1 MFPKANSLLL
11 LLSLLLFASAGP
23 AQAGV
28 SGKMI
33 NPISDVLWSEIFP
46 ISIAGVSIKG
56 GSSEETGGL
65 SSPICTCATP
75 FPRVG
80 IPLEM
85 YEPARVIETVKD
97 AYYFPL
103 LGVQLMDGQGATL
116 DGSSTM
122 DYGGKSRLSF
132 QQAHYFIFPVWTIL
146 EVFLDFVC
154 LESSGIDLGYLT
166 EIDPLWNDDLLS
178 LIIQP
183 EALLF
188 ANPVAQAACVAD
200 AGAANAK
207 KPLDPLFWCA
217 GSGGSVYPLSG
228 HVFGNDRSM
237 ANATLASRMIYKLS
251 RQLMLHDTGI
261 NQCTPV
267 KDRRKLP
274 ALGLVEK
281 PDLRRRRQSAGQ
293 LAVDAVSQTQMLHLL
308 MRGKMNVLG
317 KTLLLWFLLAAPG
330 LCLEADG
337 EELHQVFLDAPSPC
351 YSVDRVLGAKV
362 FLKKKDGNCI
372 EAAGKIPARLPAGLS
387 RVSIYIAGELWKEQD
402 IRSFNIRDIE
412 AVHTSARVFENVVRV
427 PDAGGKTVENSA
439 AQKMAKLF
447 HSEAFQNKLRE
458 ESKRVKRDVFRET
471 FQEGASE
478 SGSDDE
484 EKGKDGLS
492 EDERIYVFISESVP
506 LQTLRNLA
514 ADLAKGHEPH
524 ATMVLRGFVG
534 GMAEILPTARF
545 ISSVQTKDP
554 NCNVLDGQECPS
566 NQVNIQVDPNLF
578 RRYQI
583 EQVPAVV
590 FAQGVNP
597 LDHTPGSEGLQEKAA
612 VGDWF
617 AFFGDGSL
625 KYSLERINRKAQSPG
640 LTGLIK
646 RVSKGVY

>member
-1 MFPKANSLLL
+1 MFPKAHSLLL
-11 LLSLLLFASAGP
+11 LLSLVFFVSVGP
-23 AQAGV
+23 VQAGV

-46 ISIAGVSIKG
+46 ISIAGVSIQG

-103 LGVQLMDGQGATL
+103 LGVQLRDGQGATL

-200 AGAANAK
+200 AGAANTK
-207 KPLDPLFWCA
+207 QPLDPLFWCA

-267 KDRRKLP
+267 PTPIWVK
-274 ALGLVEK
+274 
-281 PDLRRRRQSAGQ
+281 S
-293 LAVDAVSQTQMLHLL
+293 HY
-308 MRGKMNVLG
+308 KM
-317 KTLLLWFLLAAPG
+317 
-330 LCLEADG
+330 
-337 EELHQVFLDAPSPC
+337 H
-351 YSVDRVLGAKV
+351 
-362 FLKKKDGNCI
+362 
-372 EAAGKIPARLPAGLS
+372 PARPVRGSKAQK
-387 RVSIYIAGELWKEQD
+387 IGESSLRWGWGKNPT
-402 IRSFNIRDIE
+402 FG
-412 AVHTSARVFENVVRV
+412 
-427 PDAGGKTVENSA
+427 AGGNPPDNWLWV
-439 AQKMAKLF
+439 
-447 HSEAFQNKLRE
+447 
-458 ESKRVKRDVFRET
+458 
-471 FQEGASE
+471 
-478 SGSDDE
+478 
-484 EKGKDGLS
+484 
-492 EDERIYVFISESVP
+492 
-506 LQTLRNLA
+506 
-514 ADLAKGHEPH
+514 
-524 ATMVLRGFVG
+524 
-534 GMAEILPTARF
+534 
-545 ISSVQTKDP
+545 
-554 NCNVLDGQECPS
+554 
-566 NQVNIQVDPNLF
+566 LF
-578 RRYQI
+578 R
-583 EQVPAVV
+583 
-590 FAQGVNP
+590 
-597 LDHTPGSEGLQEKAA
+597 K
-612 VGDWF
+612 
-617 AFFGDGSL
+617 
-625 KYSLERINRKAQSPG
+625 RKCC
-640 LTGLIK
+640 IF
-646 RVSKGVY
+646 